1 MAFKA
6 ALSALLLLCITYSV
20 AANSIMGIDMGSQT
34 FKVGLVRR
42 GAPLEIVVNMHS
54 KRKTETM
61 VLFDQGSRFFGADAS
76 SLQTRK
82 PLATP
87 SMMSLLLGRDSSHPS
102 VTDLASK
109 SYPVPFSFNE
119 TRNGMEVEVQKAGL
133 YTPEELMAMVL
144 GHARDFTSAFT
155 SDGKAT
161 RDPLP
166 KDAVLTVPSFYTQ
179 NERVALLTAAELAGL
194 NVLSLIDENTAAAL
208 HYGMDRVVPAG
219 EKETVMFYNLGAT
232 STQVSIVEYSSYTLK
247 EAGKN
252 KTVGA
257 FEVKSKAWDATC
269 GGTGFDDVI
278 VNYLAD
284 EFNKQWKKGDV
295 KEVPRAMTKLRVQAQ
310 KVKEVLSA
318 NNKIPIYMEGLHDD
332 RDFKSSLTREEFE
345 KMASDLFDRSS
356 VPITKALEAAG
367 VKIEDIDAIE
377 LVGGGMRVPKV
388 QKALETVT
396 GDKELGMHINSDE
409 SMALGAAFH
418 GANISTAFR
427 VRKVGMTDVTMFPVG
442 VRLSSLESE
451 SGGGWFGKKK
461 DKKKDDKED
470 EEAWSKQATIFKE
483 FGKMGVKKTIAFT
496 HDENV
501 AVEVV
506 YEESEYLPTGTSTD
520 IVKYNIT
527 GVEKFAADMVKKGL
541 GAPKVSIQ
549 FELSGSGI
557 VKLLKAEATVEETV
571 EVEVEEEVEDPD
583 AVDEEEEEEEAV
595 EEEEVSEEKTKEEE
609 PAAEEGEEKK
619 ENDAEEAKTDDAEE
633 TAEDEEKVEEESKEE
648 AKKETKKKPKKKIK
662 KKKTKTI
669 KVMKEQKKV
678 HKEVLEI
685 KEYYTSKIAP
695 YSSTIMKESVE
706 KLLELA
712 AQDKIRHDLEEAKN
726 ALESKVY
733 SIKNYVTENEDSLD
747 AVSTSEQREELV
759 SLASAT
765 EDWLYDDG
773 YDSEKEAFISKLA
786 ELEAPAESMFFRLA
800 ELTKRPVAVQKCKE
814 RLEKMRALMTKWETT
829 MEQVTEEERADVF
842 DKIEKV
848 EKWLEEKLEA
858 QGKLEKWED
867 VAFKSSEVAPMSKSL
882 EMLVTRL
889 SKKPKPKVEKKNETE
904 AEEVEGEGE
913 EDNLDDKEEGESEGE
928 GEGQD
933 EAPAAEE
940 ESEEGDEL

>member
-1 MAFKA
+1 MLLKA
-6 ALSALLLLCITYSV
+6 LTALVLALCCIN
-20 AANSIMGIDMGSQT
+20 AHANSIMGIDVGSQT

-87 SMMSLLLGRDSSHPS
+87 SMMSLLLGRDADHPS
-102 VTDLASK
+102 VTDLGSK

-119 TRNGMEVEVQKAGL
+119 TRQGMEVEVQKAGL

-161 RDPLP
+161 KDPLP

-179 NERVALLTAAELAGL
+179 NERTALLTAAELAGL

-208 HYGMDRVVPAG
+208 HYGMDRVVPTG
-219 EKETVMFYNLGAT
+219 ETETVMFYNLGAT
-232 STQVSIVEYSSYTLK
+232 STQVSVVQYSSYTVK

-257 FEVKSKAWDATC
+257 FEVKSKAWDETC
-269 GGTGFDDVI
+269 GGTAFDDVI
-278 VNYLAD
+278 VNYLAG
-284 EFNKQWKKGDV
+284 EFNKQWGKGDV

-332 RDFKSSLTREEFE
+332 LDFKSSLTREDFE
-345 KMASDLFDRSS
+345 AMASDLFDRSS
-356 VPITKALEAAG
+356 VPISKALTAAG
-367 VKIEDIDAIE
+367 MKIEDIDAIE

-388 QKALETVT
+388 QKALEKVT

-442 VRLSSLESE
+442 VRLSSMEAESK
-451 SGGGWFGKKK
+451 GGWFGGKKK
-461 DKKKDDKED
+461 DKKDDKEE

-496 HDENV
+496 HDSDV

-506 YEESEYLPTGTSTD
+506 YEESDYLPAGTSSD

-583 AVDEEEEEEEAV
+583 AVDEEEEV
-595 EEEEVSEEKTKEEE
+595 EEEEVEEEE
-609 PAAEEGEEKK
+609 PVAEEEAAEEEEKK
-619 ENDAEEAKTDDAEE
+619 EETEKEAEAASEADADS
-633 TAEDEEKVEEESKEE
+633 EEKEKEKEKEEE
-648 AKKETKKKPKKKIK
+648 KETKKKDTKKKKKKPK

-678 HKEVLEI
+678 HKETLVI
-685 KEYYTSKIAP
+685 DEYYTSKIAP
-695 YSSTIMKESVE
+695 YSKTIMKESID
-706 KLLELA
+706 KLAELA

-733 SIKNYVTENEDSLD
+733 SIKNYVTEHEEELD
-747 AVSTSEQREELV
+747 QISTAEQREELV
-759 SLASAT
+759 ALASST
-765 EDWLYDDG
+765 EEWLYDDG
-773 YDSEKEAFISKLA
+773 YDAEKEAFVSKLA
-786 ELEAPAESMFFRLA
+786 ELEAPAEAMFFRLA
-800 ELTKRPVAVQKCKE
+800 ELTKRPAAVQKCKE

-842 DKIEKV
+842 EKIEKI
-848 EKWLEEKLEA
+848 EKWLEQKLDE
-858 QGKLEKWED
+858 QSKLEKWD
-867 VAFKSSEVAPMSKSL
+867 QPAFKSSEVAPQSKSL
-882 EMLVTRL
+882 ELLVTRL

-904 AEEVEGEGE
+904 TEAEA
-913 EDNLDDKEEGESEGE
+913 DEEGSEG
-928 GEGQD
+928 
-933 EAPAAEE
+933 
-940 ESEEGDEL
+940 GDEL